1 MSQSEPS
8 DADDVRRTLAG
19 DREAFG
25 RLFDRHA
32 RLVRTVV
39 TAVSGDFG
47 AVEDLTQ
54 ETFLRAY
61 RGLKSLHDISKF
73 RAWIQGIARM
83 VAREQCR
90 HLVRDSLRIEASEVG
105 LVADVPTSDV
115 LQHDEEQRLVMSAMA
130 ELPDRERLAMHA
142 YFFHEQNAD
151 EAAAAMGISRSGF
164 YAALDRGVNHLRQ
177 RLGGPLRSSANA
189 RNEK

>member
-8 DADDVRRTLAG
+8 DADDVRRTLTG
-19 DREAFG
+19 DREAFA

-32 RLVRTVV
+32 RLVRAVV
-39 TAVSGDFG
+39 VAVSGDFG
-47 AVEDLTQ
+47 SVEDLTQ

-61 RGLKSLHDISKF
+61 RGLGSLHDINKF
-73 RAWIQGIARM
+73 RVWIQGIART
-83 VAREQCR
+83 VAREQRR
-90 HLVRDSLRIEASEVG
+90 HFARESLRIETSDVG
-105 LVADVPTSDV
+105 LVADVPTSDA

-130 ELPDRERLAMHA
+130 ELPDRERLAVHA

-177 RLGGPLRSSANA
+177 RLGGALRPSANT